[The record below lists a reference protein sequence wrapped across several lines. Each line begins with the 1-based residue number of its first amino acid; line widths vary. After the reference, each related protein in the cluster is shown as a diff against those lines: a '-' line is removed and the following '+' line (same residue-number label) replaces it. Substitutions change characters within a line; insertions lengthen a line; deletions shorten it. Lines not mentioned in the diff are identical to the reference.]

1 MKEHFKEYNEL
12 GERIE
17 ELEAKLQD
25 INIDLYN
32 IGSVAFDRIPS
43 EPSQRDI
50 TLVKISEKQDL
61 EKEIYK
67 LKTRKNDLYIM
78 HLNEIALVDCNVY
91 RRILRC
97 WYLLNMPIP
106 QIESAT
112 GYRRSQIYKLKKEAD
127 EEFGKVV
134 INIGQERT
142 TSD

>member
-78 HLNEIALVDCNVY
+78 HLNEISLVDCNVY

-97 WYLLNMPIP
+97 WYLLKMPIP

-127 EEFGKVV
+127 EEFRKAL